1 MEELKKIKMKR
12 SLERLVKQ
20 SEASLFPKTFPLLV
34 DCSAREMWSNPPTVV
49 SIFNCQA
56 SSEWRKRARDAKK
69 IWVDI
74 GRQIIEWDRVEQ
86 QAQHEIKSFYRSC
99 QCAKFI
105 EGKFMQIVPECMSP
119 ICDEN

>member
-1 MEELKKIKMKR
+1 MKR

-105 EGKFMQIVPECMSP
+105 HANCSGMHEP
-119 ICDEN
+119 NLR